1 MKGVSWMRNI
11 PWYAWVCGTFVVVVL
26 IAAFTV
32 MGVTHTDT
40 TDLWTFIN
48 RFTNV
53 AGALAGTIGGGAA
66 IAAARSSHKAAEQTN
81 GNMKPVVQE
90 AVREVIEPL
99 VKTGDAG
106 TRPVE

>member
-1 MKGVSWMRNI
+1 MKNV
-11 PWYAWVCGTFVVVVL
+11 PWYAWVCVTLVIVTLVS
-26 IAAFTV
+26 AFTI

-53 AGALAGTIGGGAA
+53 IGALAGTIGGGAA

-81 GNMKPVVQE
+81 GNMKPVVKD
-90 AVREVIEPL
+90 AVREVLDEK
-99 VKTGDAG
+99 VG
-106 TRPVE
+106 